1 VACFDY
7 LALLTAE
14 LPVLPVE
21 TLPSSTPVV

>member
-1 VACFDY
+1 
-7 LALLTAE
+7 LALLTTE